1 MERRRTTPA
10 GPAGRRPGR
19 PATVTRAAL
28 TDAVLR
34 LGFPGLTVS
43 AAARELGVR
52 HASLYRHVTGREH
65 LIALALDRIIAGA
78 PWPEPTG
85 GWRTYLAGTAGT
97 LWDLLDAHP
106 GLAAEM
112 AVSAPLSPVAVER
125 MNAFGTALLGFGFA
139 PADAVLACDL
149 VVDLACDVHALCERI
164 DGPHDPGAA
173 HAAGALAPEL
183 RAEFTAVLAA
193 DPRSWFERKL
203 TVVLDGIAAGL
214 APD

>member
-1 MERRRTTPA
+1 MDRRPVPPSRA
-10 GPAGRRPGR
+10 AGRRPGR
-19 PATVTRAAL
+19 PATVTRTAL
-28 TDAVLR
+28 ADAVLR

-43 AAARELGVR
+43 AVARELGVS
-52 HASLYRHVTGREH
+52 HASLYRHVTGREQ
-65 LIALALDRIIAGA
+65 LIALALDRIVAAA
-78 PWPEPTG
+78 PWPEPDG
-85 GWRTYLAGTAGT
+85 GWRAYLAGTAGT

-112 AVSAPLSPVAVER
+112 AVAAPLSPAAVER
-125 MNAFGTALLGFGFA
+125 MNTFGTALLGHGFA

-149 VVDLACDVHALCERI
+149 VVDLACDVHALWERI

-183 RAEFTAVLAA
+183 RTEFTAVLAA

-203 TVVLDGIAAGL
+203 TVVLDGVAAGL

>member
-1 MERRRTTPA
+1 WFRAGSGTAGRPGAPSGAPDPPHREHPGPERRVGSFAMERRRTTPA

-85 GWRTYLAGTAGT
+85 GWRTYLA
-97 LWDLLDAHP
+97 
-106 GLAAEM
+106 
-112 AVSAPLSPVAVER
+112 
-125 MNAFGTALLGFGFA
+125 A
-139 PADAVLACDL
+139 PAGSRV
-149 VVDLACDVHALCERI
+149 
-164 DGPHDPGAA
+164 GPLGTRPGPPAA
-173 HAAGALAPEL
+173 TAA
-183 RAEFTAVLAA
+183 
-193 DPRSWFERKL
+193 
-203 TVVLDGIAAGL
+203 
-214 APD
+214 